1 MHTGSRYAS
10 INKLCLGY
18 IRVAKGDAM
27 IFPQLRQLSVK
38 TVLVRTVKEFLDDEM
53 STYASAL
60 AYQMLFS
67 LFPFLLFLIALIGF
81 LHLPDFF
88 SWLRLQSELVLP
100 PQALDQ
106 VNPVIDQLQ
115 QSKGG
120 LLSVGIV
127 IALWTASAGVRLMMS
142 AMNAAYDVVEARP
155 AWKRIPLS
163 VFYTIGIA
171 GMLLTVA
178 ALMVTGPQ
186 VMNWLA
192 AQIGMEDFIVTLWTI
207 LRWPLIIVLLMVAV
221 AIMYYVMPDVKQSF
235 RFITPGSV
243 LAVVVWIVA
252 SLGFA
257 YYVKT
262 FADYNAMYGSIGAII
277 VLLLYF
283 YISAAVL
290 LLGAEMNAVIEHM
303 SAEGKEKGEKE
314 EGERDAVANIE
325 TVHIKQHVSGLG
337 RDHSHDH
344 DYTPVPPTLKT
355 DKF

>member
-1 MHTGSRYAS
+1 
-10 INKLCLGY
+10 
-18 IRVAKGDAM
+18 M
-27 IFPQLRQLSVK
+27 IFPDLRQLPVMK
-38 TVLVRTVKEFLDDEM
+38 VLVRTVKEFLDDEM
-53 STYASAL
+53 PTYASAL

-88 SWLRLQSELVLP
+88 SWLRLQSEFVLP
-100 PQALDQ
+100 PQALEQ

-120 LLSVGIV
+120 LLSIGIF
-127 IALWTASAGVRLMMS
+127 IALWTASAGVRLLMS

-155 AWKRIPLS
+155 VWKRIPLS
-163 VFYTIGIA
+163 VLYTVGIA
-171 GMLLTVA
+171 GMMLVAA

-186 VMNWLA
+186 VMSWLA
-192 AQIGMEDFIVTLWTI
+192 AQIGLEDFIVTLWTI
-207 LRWPLIIVLLMVAV
+207 LRWPLIILLLMVSV
-221 AIMYYVMPDVKQSF
+221 ALMYYVMPDVEQKF

-243 LAVVVWIVA
+243 LAVVVWIVS

-303 SAEGKEKGEKE
+303 SDEGKDKGEKV
-314 EGERDAVANIE
+314 EGDGGVDS
-325 TVHIKQHVSGLG
+325 THTKPVSGLG

-344 DYTPVPPTLKT
+344 DPELQPVLKA
-355 DKF
+355 DKS

>member
-1 MHTGSRYAS
+1 M
-10 INKLCLGY
+10 KQ
-18 IRVAKGDAM
+18 GDIM
-27 IFPQLRQLSVK
+27 IFSELRQLPMGKVM
-38 TVLVRTVKEFLDDEM
+38 VRTVSEFLDDEM

-100 PQALDQ
+100 PQALDL

-120 LLSVGIV
+120 LLSIGIF

-142 AMNAAYDVVEARP
+142 AMNAAYDVAEERP
-155 AWKRIPLS
+155 VWKRIPLS
-163 VFYTIGIA
+163 VLYTIGIA
-171 GMLLTVA
+171 MMMLAVA

-207 LRWPLIIVLLMVAV
+207 LRWPLIVMLLMVAV
-221 AIMYYVMPDVKQSF
+221 ALIYYVMPDVKQEF

-243 LAVVVWIVA
+243 LAVVVWILA
-252 SLGFA
+252 SLGFG

-290 LLGAEMNAVIEHM
+290 LLGAEMNAVVEHM
-303 SAEGKEKGEKE
+303 SAEGKDKGEKE
-314 EGERDAVANIE
+314 EGDGNAE
-325 TVHIKQHVSGLG
+325 TPHHQNVSGLG
-337 RDHSHDH
+337 RDHSVP
-344 DYTPVPPTLKT
+344 TPAQGGQS
-355 DKF
+355 

>member
-1 MHTGSRYAS
+1 
-10 INKLCLGY
+10 
-18 IRVAKGDAM
+18 M
-27 IFPQLRQLSVK
+27 IFPDMKGLPLHRVMM
-38 TVLVRTVKEFLDDEM
+38 RTVTEFMDDEM

-67 LFPFLLFLIALIGF
+67 LFPFILFLIALIGF

-100 PQALDQ
+100 PQALEQ

-127 IALWTASAGVRLMMS
+127 IALYTASAGVRLMMS
-142 AMNAAYDVVEARP
+142 AMNAAYDVVEGRP
-155 AWKRIPLS
+155 IWKRFPLS
-163 VFYTIGIA
+163 IIYTVGIA
-171 GMLLTVA
+171 GMLLVAA
-178 ALMVTGPQ
+178 ALMVLGPQ
-186 VMNWLA
+186 VMGWIA
-192 AQIGMEDFIVTLWTI
+192 AQVGLEDFIVTVWTI
-207 LRWPLIIVLLMVAV
+207 ARWPVIVILMMVAV
-221 AIMYYVMPDVKQSF
+221 ALIYYVMPDVRQEF

-243 LAVVVWIVA
+243 LAVVVWIAA

-257 YYVKT
+257 FYVKT
-262 FADYNAMYGSIGAII
+262 FANYNAMYGSIGAII

-303 SAEGKEKGEKE
+303 SSEGKDPGEKVP
-314 EGERDAVANIE
+314 GELDE
-325 TVHIKQHVSGLG
+325 HPKQHVSGLG
-337 RDHSHDH
+337 RDHSLN
-344 DYTPVPPTLKT
+344 PNT
-355 DKF
+355 DEA

>member
-1 MHTGSRYAS
+1 
-10 INKLCLGY
+10 
-18 IRVAKGDAM
+18 M
-27 IFPQLRQLSVK
+27 IFPDLRGLPLHR
-38 TVLVRTVKEFLDDEM
+38 VLVRTVKEFLDDEM

-67 LFPFLLFLIALIGF
+67 LFPFILFLIALIGF

-100 PQALDQ
+100 PQALEQ

-142 AMNAAYDVVEARP
+142 AMNAAYDVPEGRP
-155 AWKRIPLS
+155 VWKRIPLS
-163 VFYTIGIA
+163 IFYTVGIA
-171 GMLLTVA
+171 GMLLVAA
-178 ALMVTGPQ
+178 ALMVLGPQ
-186 VMNWLA
+186 VMEWIA
-192 AQIGMEDFIVTLWTI
+192 AQVGMQEVIVTVWTI
-207 LRWPLIIVLLMVAV
+207 LRWPAIVILLMVAV
-221 AIMYYVMPDVKQSF
+221 ALIYYVMPDVKQKF

-243 LAVVVWIVA
+243 LAVVVWIIA

-303 SAEGKEKGEKE
+303 SSEGKDPGEKDFK
-314 EGERDAVANIE
+314 GAKPQA
-325 TVHIKQHVSGLG
+325 TLTMLG
-337 RDHSHDH
+337 HEH
-344 DYTPVPPTLKT
+344 PVEPEPTEPNPR
-355 DKF
+355 

>member
-1 MHTGSRYAS
+1 MFFPHMKGQR
-10 INKLCLGY
+10 LH
-18 IRVAKGDAM
+18 RVM
-27 IFPQLRQLSVK
+27 
-38 TVLVRTVKEFLDDEM
+38 VRTITEFVDDEM

-67 LFPFLLFLIALIGF
+67 LFPFILFLIALIGF

-100 PQALDQ
+100 PQALEQ

-142 AMNAAYDVVEARP
+142 AMNAAYDVVEGRP
-155 AWKRIPLS
+155 AWKRFPLS
-163 VFYTIGIA
+163 IFYTIGIA
-171 GMLLTVA
+171 GMLLVAA
-178 ALMVTGPQ
+178 ALMVLGPQ
-186 VMNWLA
+186 VMGWIASQVGL
-192 AQIGMEDFIVTLWTI
+192 EDFIVTLWTI
-207 LRWPLIIVLLMVAV
+207 VRWPVVVILLMMAV
-221 AIMYYVMPDVKQSF
+221 ALIYYVMPDVKQEF

-243 LAVVVWIVA
+243 LAVVVWILA
-252 SLGFA
+252 SLGFGL
-257 YYVKT
+257 YVKT

-303 SAEGKEKGEKE
+303 STEGKDDGEKFP
-314 EGERDAVANIE
+314 GEHDHE
-325 TVHIKQHVSGLG
+325 HKQHVSGLG
-337 RDHSHDH
+337 RDHSIK
-344 DYTPVPPTLKT
+344 PTT
-355 DKF
+355 DEVIK

>member
-1 MHTGSRYAS
+1 
-10 INKLCLGY
+10 
-18 IRVAKGDAM
+18 M
-27 IFPQLRQLSVK
+27 IFPDLRGLPLHR
-38 TVLVRTVKEFLDDEM
+38 VLVRTVKEFLDDEM

-100 PQALDQ
+100 PQALEQ

-142 AMNAAYDVVEARP
+142 AMNAAYDVPEGRP
-155 AWKRIPLS
+155 VWKRIPLS
-163 VFYTIGIA
+163 IIYTVGIA
-171 GMLLTVA
+171 GMLLSSA
-178 ALMVTGPQ
+178 ALMVLGPQ
-186 VMNWLA
+186 VMEWIASQVGL
-192 AQIGMEDFIVTLWTI
+192 QEVIVTVWTV
-207 LRWPLIIVLLMVAV
+207 LRWPAIVILMMVAV
-221 AIMYYVMPDVKQSF
+221 ALIYYVMPDVKQKF

-243 LAVVVWIVA
+243 LAVVVWIIA

-303 SAEGKEKGEKE
+303 SSEGKNPGEKDFTGVKPE
-314 EGERDAVANIE
+314 ETI
-325 TVHIKQHVSGLG
+325 TVLG
-337 RDHSHDH
+337 HEH
-344 DYTPVPPTLKT
+344 PVEPEPTEPNPR
-355 DKF
+355 

>member
-1 MHTGSRYAS
+1 MFFPVLNG
-10 INKLCLGY
+10 LPLG
-18 IRVAKGDAM
+18 K
-27 IFPQLRQLSVK
+27 
-38 TVLVRTVKEFLDDEM
+38 VLIRTVKEFIDDEM

-67 LFPFLLFLIALIGF
+67 LFPFILFLIALIGF

-88 SWLRLQSELVLP
+88 TWLRLQSELVLP
-100 PQALDQ
+100 PQALEQ

-142 AMNAAYDVVEARP
+142 AMNAAYDVVEGRP
-155 AWKRIPLS
+155 IWKRFPLS
-163 VFYTIGIA
+163 IFYTIGLA
-171 GMLLTVA
+171 GMLLAAA
-178 ALMVTGPQ
+178 ALMVLGPQ
-186 VMNWLA
+186 VMSWLA
-192 AQIGMEDFIVTLWTI
+192 GRVGLEDFVVTLWTI
-207 LRWPLIIVLLMVAV
+207 LRWPVIVLLLMVAV
-221 AIMYYVMPDVKQSF
+221 AVIYYVMPDVEQKF

-257 YYVKT
+257 FYVKT

-303 SAEGKEKGEKE
+303 SAEGKDPGEKTFDE
-314 EGERDAVANIE
+314 SKEPDE
-325 TVHIKQHVSGLG
+325 KQHVSGLG
-337 RDHSHDH
+337 RDHSLK
-344 DYTPVPPTLKT
+344 PTS
-355 DKF
+355 DEA

>member
-1 MHTGSRYAS
+1 
-10 INKLCLGY
+10 
-18 IRVAKGDAM
+18 M
-27 IFPQLRQLSVK
+27 IFPDLRGLPLHR
-38 TVLVRTVKEFLDDEM
+38 VLVRTVKEFLDDEM

-100 PQALDQ
+100 PQALEQ

-142 AMNAAYDVVEARP
+142 AMNAAYDVPEGRP
-155 AWKRIPLS
+155 VWKRIPLS
-163 VFYTIGIA
+163 IIYTVGIA
-171 GMLLTVA
+171 GMLLVAA
-178 ALMVTGPQ
+178 ALMVLGPQ
-186 VMNWLA
+186 VMEWIA
-192 AQIGMEDFIVTLWTI
+192 AQVGMQEVIVTVWTI
-207 LRWPLIIVLLMVAV
+207 LRWPAIIILMMVAV
-221 AIMYYVMPDVKQSF
+221 ALIYYVMPDVKQQF

-303 SAEGKEKGEKE
+303 SNEGKNPGEKDF
-314 EGERDAVANIE
+314 GEHKSRE
-325 TVHIKQHVSGLG
+325 TITVLG
-337 RDHSHDH
+337 HEHPIPSEHQPSEPNPR
-344 DYTPVPPTLKT
+344 
-355 DKF
+355 

>member
-1 MHTGSRYAS
+1 
-10 INKLCLGY
+10 
-18 IRVAKGDAM
+18 M
-27 IFPQLRQLSVK
+27 IFPDLRQLSIK

-127 IALWTASAGVRLMMS
+127 IALWSASAGVRLMMS
-142 AMNAAYDVVEARP
+142 AMNAAYDVVEERP
-155 AWKRIPLS
+155 VWKRIPLS
-163 VFYTIGIA
+163 VLYTIGFA
-171 GMLLTVA
+171 GMLLAAA

-186 VMNWLA
+186 VMSWLA

-207 LRWPLIIVLLMVAV
+207 LRWPVIILLLMVSV
-221 AIMYYVMPDVKQSF
+221 ATMYYVMPDVKQEF
-235 RFITPGSV
+235 RFITAGSV

-262 FADYNAMYGSIGAII
+262 FADYNAMYGSIGANI

-283 YISAAVL
+283 YISASVL
-290 LLGAEMNAVIEHM
+290 LLGAEMNAVIEHL
-303 SAEGKEKGEKE
+303 SAEGKEKGEKAAGDGGVNAE
-314 EGERDAVANIE
+314 PGTPTPASG
-325 TVHIKQHVSGLG
+325 KQHVSGLG
-337 RDHSHDH
+337 RDHSRDYIDQHSDGDSHAH
-344 DYTPVPPTLKT
+344 DYEPQLAPLKV
-355 DKF
+355 DKP

>member
-1 MHTGSRYAS
+1 
-10 INKLCLGY
+10 
-18 IRVAKGDAM
+18 M
-27 IFPQLRQLSVK
+27 IFPDMKGLPLHRVI
-38 TVLVRTVKEFLDDEM
+38 VRTVTEFMDDEM

-67 LFPFLLFLIALIGF
+67 LFPFILFLIALIGF

-100 PQALDQ
+100 PQALEQ

-127 IALWTASAGVRLMMS
+127 VALYTASAGVRLMMS
-142 AMNAAYDVVEARP
+142 AMNAAYDVVEGRP
-155 AWKRIPLS
+155 IWKRFPLS
-163 VFYTIGIA
+163 IIYTVGIA
-171 GMLLTVA
+171 GMLLAAA
-178 ALMVTGPQ
+178 ALMVLGPQ
-186 VMNWLA
+186 VMGWIAGQVGL
-192 AQIGMEDFIVTLWTI
+192 EDFIVTVWTI
-207 LRWPLIIVLLMVAV
+207 ARWPVIVILMMVAV
-221 AIMYYVMPDVKQSF
+221 ALIYYVMPDVKQEF

-243 LAVVVWIVA
+243 LAVVVWIIA

-257 YYVKT
+257 FYVKT
-262 FADYNAMYGSIGAII
+262 FANYNAMYGSIGAII

-303 SAEGKEKGEKE
+303 SSEGKDPGEKVP
-314 EGERDAVANIE
+314 GELDE
-325 TVHIKQHVSGLG
+325 HPKQHVSGLG
-337 RDHSHDH
+337 RDHSLN
-344 DYTPVPPTLKT
+344 PNT
-355 DKF
+355 DEA

>member
-1 MHTGSRYAS
+1 MLFPVLNG
-10 INKLCLGY
+10 LPLG
-18 IRVAKGDAM
+18 K
-27 IFPQLRQLSVK
+27 
-38 TVLVRTVKEFLDDEM
+38 VLIRTVKEFIDDEM

-67 LFPFLLFLIALIGF
+67 LFPFILFLIALIGF

-88 SWLRLQSELVLP
+88 TWLREESAVVLP
-100 PQALDQ
+100 PQALEQ

-142 AMNAAYDVVEARP
+142 AMNAAYDVVEGRP
-155 AWKRIPLS
+155 IWKRFPLS
-163 VFYTIGIA
+163 IFYTIGIA
-171 GMLLTVA
+171 GMLLA
-178 ALMVTGPQ
+178 AAAFMVLGPQ
-186 VMNWLA
+186 VMGWLA
-192 AQIGMEDFIVTLWTI
+192 GQVGLEDFVVTLWTI
-207 LRWPLIIVLLMVAV
+207 LRWPVIVLLLMVAV
-221 AIMYYVMPDVKQSF
+221 AVMYYVMPDVKQKF

-252 SLGFA
+252 SLGFGF
-257 YYVKT
+257 YVKT

-303 SAEGKEKGEKE
+303 SAEGKNPGEKTFDE
-314 EGERDAVANIE
+314 ADEPDP
-325 TVHIKQHVSGLG
+325 KQHVSGLG
-337 RDHSHDH
+337 RDHSLK
-344 DYTPVPPTLKT
+344 PTSDET
-355 DKF
+355 

>member
-1 MHTGSRYAS
+1 
-10 INKLCLGY
+10 
-18 IRVAKGDAM
+18 M
-27 IFPQLRQLSVK
+27 IFPDLRQLSIK

-120 LLSVGIV
+120 LLSIGIV

-207 LRWPLIIVLLMVAV
+207 LRWPLIILLLMVAV

-314 EGERDAVANIE
+314 EGERNGMVDIE
-325 TVHIKQHVSGLG
+325 KVHIKQHVSGLG

-344 DYTPVPPTLKT
+344 DYTPTPPVLKT

>member
-1 MHTGSRYAS
+1 
-10 INKLCLGY
+10 
-18 IRVAKGDAM
+18 M
-27 IFPQLRQLSVK
+27 IFPDMKGLPLHRVM
-38 TVLVRTVKEFLDDEM
+38 VRTVTEFIDDEM

-67 LFPFLLFLIALIGF
+67 LFPFILFLIALIGF

-100 PQALDQ
+100 PQALEQ

-127 IALWTASAGVRLMMS
+127 IALYTASAGVRLMMS
-142 AMNAAYDVVEARP
+142 AMNAAYDVVEGRP
-155 AWKRIPLS
+155 VWKRFPLS
-163 VFYTIGIA
+163 IVYTVGIA
-171 GMLLTVA
+171 GMLLVAA
-178 ALMVTGPQ
+178 ALMVLGPQ
-186 VMNWLA
+186 VMGWIA
-192 AQIGMEDFIVTLWTI
+192 AQVGLEEFIVTLWTI
-207 LRWPLIIVLLMVAV
+207 ARWPVIVILMMVAV
-221 AIMYYVMPDVKQSF
+221 ALIYYVMPDVKQEF

-243 LAVVVWIVA
+243 LAVVVWIIA

-257 YYVKT
+257 FYVKT
-262 FADYNAMYGSIGAII
+262 FANYNAMYGSIGAII

-303 SAEGKEKGEKE
+303 SSEGKDAGEKVA
-314 EGERDAVANIE
+314 GELDE
-325 TVHIKQHVSGLG
+325 HPKQHVSGLG
-337 RDHSHDH
+337 RDHSIKPD
-344 DYTPVPPTLKT
+344 T
-355 DKF
+355 DEA

>member
-1 MHTGSRYAS
+1 
-10 INKLCLGY
+10 
-18 IRVAKGDAM
+18 M
-27 IFPQLRQLSVK
+27 IFPDMKGLPLHRVM
-38 TVLVRTVKEFLDDEM
+38 VRTVTEFIDDEM

-67 LFPFLLFLIALIGF
+67 LFPFILFLIALIGF

-100 PQALDQ
+100 PQALEQ

-127 IALWTASAGVRLMMS
+127 IALYTASAGVRLMMS
-142 AMNAAYDVVEARP
+142 AMNAAYDVVEGRP
-155 AWKRIPLS
+155 VWKRFPLS
-163 VFYTIGIA
+163 IVYTVGIA
-171 GMLLTVA
+171 GMLLVAA
-178 ALMVTGPQ
+178 ALMVLGPQ
-186 VMNWLA
+186 VMGWIA
-192 AQIGMEDFIVTLWTI
+192 AQVGLEEFIVTLWTI
-207 LRWPLIIVLLMVAV
+207 ARWPVIVILMMVAV
-221 AIMYYVMPDVKQSF
+221 ALIYYVMPDVKQEF

-243 LAVVVWIVA
+243 LAVVVWIIA

-257 YYVKT
+257 FYVKT
-262 FADYNAMYGSIGAII
+262 FANYNAMYGSIGAII

-303 SAEGKEKGEKE
+303 SSEGKDAGEKVP
-314 EGERDAVANIE
+314 GELDE
-325 TVHIKQHVSGLG
+325 TPKQHVSGLG
-337 RDHSHDH
+337 RDHSIKPD
-344 DYTPVPPTLKT
+344 T
-355 DKF
+355 DEARS

>member
-1 MHTGSRYAS
+1 
-10 INKLCLGY
+10 
-18 IRVAKGDAM
+18 M
-27 IFPQLRQLSVK
+27 IFPELRQLPLGKVM
-38 TVLVRTVKEFLDDEM
+38 VRTVNEFLDDEM

-100 PQALDQ
+100 PQALEQ

-120 LLSVGIV
+120 LLSIGIF

-142 AMNAAYDVVEARP
+142 AMNAAYDVVEGRP
-155 AWKRIPLS
+155 IWKRFPLS
-163 VFYTIGIA
+163 VLYTIGIA
-171 GMLLTVA
+171 MMMLAVA

-192 AQIGMEDFIVTLWTI
+192 SQIGMEEFIVTLWTV
-207 LRWPLIIVLLMVAV
+207 LRWPLIVILLMVAV
-221 AIMYYVMPDVKQSF
+221 ALIYYVMPDVKQEF

-243 LAVVVWIVA
+243 LAVVVWIMA
-252 SLGFA
+252 SLGFG

-290 LLGAEMNAVIEHM
+290 LLGAEMNAVVEHM
-303 SAEGKEKGEKE
+303 SAEGKDKGEKE
-314 EGERDAVANIE
+314 EGDGALESTE
-325 TVHIKQHVSGLG
+325 KQHVSGLG
-337 RDHSHDH
+337 RDHS
-344 DYTPVPPTLKT
+344 VPMPQKAG
-355 DKF
+355 DS

>member
-1 MHTGSRYAS
+1 
-10 INKLCLGY
+10 
-18 IRVAKGDAM
+18 M
-27 IFPQLRQLSVK
+27 IFPDLRQLPFSKVM
-38 TVLVRTVKEFLDDEM
+38 VRTVKEFLDDEM

-88 SWLRLQSELVLP
+88 SWLRLQSEFVLP
-100 PQALDQ
+100 PQALEQ

-120 LLSVGIV
+120 LLSIGIV
-127 IALWTASAGVRLMMS
+127 IALWTASAGVRLLMS

-155 AWKRIPLS
+155 VWKRIPLS
-163 VFYTIGIA
+163 VLYTIGIA
-171 GMLLTVA
+171 GMMLAAA

-186 VMNWLA
+186 VMSWLA
-192 AQIGMEDFIVTLWTI
+192 AQIGLEDFIVTLWTI
-207 LRWPLIIVLLMVAV
+207 LRWPLIILLLMVAV
-221 AIMYYVMPDVKQSF
+221 ALMYYVMPDVEQKF

-243 LAVVVWIVA
+243 LAVLVWIVG

-303 SAEGKEKGEKE
+303 SAEGKDKGEKV
-314 EGERDAVANIE
+314 EGDGGVES
-325 TVHIKQHVSGLG
+325 THKQQVSGLG

-344 DYTPVPPTLKT
+344 DPELQPALKA
-355 DKF
+355 DKS